1 MLRLLLLPIALLTTA
16 AAATDSKADPKA
28 EPKSRT
34 FRFTYEVTVSGLK
47 PGESARVWL
56 PVPST
61 SADQTIEIA
70 QQQADPSAKIDTEP
84 KYGNR
89 ILYQESKAGADG
101 TIAVKMVYL
110 LTRKEV
116 RAEAG
121 GMLMR
126 DEIEKF
132 LKPDAKVPASGKYL
146 KLIEGKELPK
156 DQLALGR
163 ALYDIVDGELRYS
176 KEGTGWGNGDVEWV
190 CDSKYGNCSD
200 FHSLFIGL
208 VRSRNVPGKFEI
220 GFPLPEARGKGEI
233 AGYHCWAKFRPAGM
247 GWVPVDISEA
257 NKNPK
262 LKDYYFGNLSED
274 RVTFSVGRDLTLVP
288 KQDGEL
294 LNFFVYPYVEV
305 GGKPYAA
312 DKVKKR
318 FSYEDR

>member
-1 MLRLLLLPIALLTTA
+1 MIRLFLLPIALLTTA
-16 AAATDSKADPKA
+16 AAAAEPKGD
-28 EPKSRT
+28 PKSRT

-47 PGESARVWL
+47 PGEGARIWL

-101 TIAVKMVYL
+101 TIPVKMVYL
-110 LTRKEV
+110 VTRKEV
-116 RAEAG
+116 RSEAG

-208 VRSRNVPGKFEI
+208 VRSRNMPGKFEI
-220 GFPLPEARGKGEI
+220 GFPLPEARGKREI

-274 RVTFSVGRDLTLVP
+274 RVTFSIGRDLTLVP
-288 KQDGEL
+288 KQDGEP

-305 GGKPYAA
+305 GGKPYAT